1 MKDEKQ
7 KDLLSRSKSLALR
20 IIKLYSAL
28 PKSTEAQ
35 VIGKQLLRC
44 GTSVGAHLHESKRSR
59 SVAEMISKTEGAL
72 QELEETIYWLELL
85 AESGMMKSE
94 RLTDLLATADEF
106 AAILVS
112 GVKTLK
118 ARQAAKTAQAD

>member
-1 MKDEKQ
+1 M
-7 KDLLSRSKSLALR
+7 
-20 IIKLYSAL
+20 
-28 PKSTEAQ
+28 
-35 VIGKQLLRC
+35 IG
-44 GTSVGAHLHESKRSR
+44 
-59 SVAEMISKTEGAL
+59 KTEGAL